1 MKKFFII
8 FFILIVLG
16 GVCFFFGWAQL
27 EVPQGSYGVIIS
39 KIYGVD
45 PNIVKVGEF
54 RWLWYKLIPTNVK
67 ISVFKPQTVKIP
79 IDFNS
84 SLPSGD
90 NYASFAGMNRANVKI
105 SVFKPQTVKIPI
117 DFNSSLPS
125 GDNYASFAGMNRA
138 DFSWNLRGEVSF
150 GIEPEMLVS
159 LVSGKNITDQEAL
172 DAYLQDLGQSIKV
185 IILRTLSSVE
195 TDDQRLERILS
206 GNTDTR
212 MEQEIKNRFP
222 EIRDFSFVITSA
234 RFPDFTLYRQVRLLY
249 EEFMSKQRE
258 LVSNAFGKRAES
270 HIEIQ
275 LRFIELEGYGELLT
289 KYPVLLDYLA
299 LTGNK

>member
-1 MKKFFII
+1 MKKFFITL
-8 FFILIVLG
+8 FILIILG

-27 EVPQGSYGVIIS
+27 EVPPGSYGVIIS
-39 KIYGVD
+39 KTHGVD
-45 PNIVKVGEF
+45 PQIVKSGEF

-79 IDFNS
+79 VDFNS
-84 SLPSGD
+84 FLPSGD
-90 NYASFAGMNRANVKI
+90 SYASFAGMNK
-105 SVFKPQTVKIPI
+105 
-117 DFNSSLPS
+117 
-125 GDNYASFAGMNRA
+125 A
-138 DFSWNLRGEVSF
+138 DFSWNLKGEVAF
-150 GIEPEMLVS
+150 GIEPQMLVP
-159 LVSGKNITDQEAL
+159 LVSGENLADQGAL
-172 DAYLQDLGQSIKV
+172 EAYLQDMGQSIKV
-185 IILRTLSSVE
+185 IILRTISSME

-206 GNTDTR
+206 GDTDTR
-212 MEQEIKNRFP
+212 MEREIKNRFP

-258 LVSNAFGKRAES
+258 VVSNAFGKRAEN

-299 LTGNK
+299 LTGSRE

>member
-1 MKKFFII
+1 MKKFFIT
-8 FFILIVLG
+8 FFILLVLG

-39 KIYGVD
+39 KTHGVD
-45 PNIVKVGEF
+45 PQIVKVGEF

-67 ISVFKPQTVKIP
+67 ISVFKPE
-79 IDFNS
+79 
-84 SLPSGD
+84 
-90 NYASFAGMNRANVKI
+90 
-105 SVFKPQTVKIPI
+105 TVKIPI

-138 DFSWNLRGEVSF
+138 DFSWNLRGEISF
-150 GIEPEMLVS
+150 NINPDMLVS
-159 LVSGKNITDQEAL
+159 LVSNQNIADQQAL
-172 DAYLQDLGQSIKV
+172 EAYLQDLGQSIKV
-185 IILRTLSSVE
+185 IILRTISSVE

-212 MEQEIKNRFP
+212 MEQEIRNRFP

-258 LVSNAFGKRAES
+258 LISNAFGRRAEG

-289 KYPVLLDYLA
+289 KYPILLDYLA
-299 LTGNK
+299 LTGNKE